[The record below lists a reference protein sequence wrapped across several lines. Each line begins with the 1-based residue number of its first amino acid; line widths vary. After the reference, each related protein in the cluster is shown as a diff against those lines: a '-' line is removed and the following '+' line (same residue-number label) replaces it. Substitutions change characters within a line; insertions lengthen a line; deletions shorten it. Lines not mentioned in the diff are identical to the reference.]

1 MPDLT
6 TLNAVH
12 QSIQGSIEL
21 SNPEWLWTLPVLF
34 IATLV
39 WRTIGRFQ
47 QPSSL
52 ASGGTSLKCR
62 VIHPLISLTPKSYS
76 INKTPIL
83 NVVVYTLAVVGLV
96 ISLADPVRIGDKRPD
111 PPQERDIIFIVDAS
125 ISMTLRDYLLDGK
138 RIDRMTLLK
147 GVLDRFIQQ
156 FPGERIAII
165 VFGDAAYTLVPLTH
179 DQHLVRRM
187 LSRIEATMVGR
198 FNNMGEAI
206 SLGVKQA
213 SQQSQDRR
221 HRVLVMLTDADKPT
235 GTIDPYAA
243 ADLALEAGIP
253 LYTIAIGASAAEAEE
268 RRMTGLIYETV
279 DNNLLSQISERTGG
293 RNYQAGDAK
302 AFENSVNDISLH
314 ETNEKVV
321 PALYYRESLYQW
333 PLLFSAALFFM
344 LIVATPIKRLSVN
357 TLRSPSSNSSRKS
370 QQ

>member
-6 TLNAVH
+6 TLDAAH
-12 QSIQGSIEL
+12 QSVQGSIEL
-21 SNPEWLWTLPVLF
+21 SSPEWLWLLPVLF
-34 IATLV
+34 VATLV
-39 WRTIGRFQ
+39 LRNIGSFQ

-52 ASGGTSLKCR
+52 ATGGTTLKHR
-62 VIHPLISLTPKSYS
+62 VIHPLISLMPKNYS
-76 INKTPIL
+76 INKTPTL
-83 NVVVYTLAVVGLV
+83 NVVVYTLSLVSLV
-96 ISLADPVRIGDKRPD
+96 ISLADPVRIGEERPN
-111 PPQERDIIFIVDAS
+111 PPQERDIIFIVDTS

-156 FPGERIAII
+156 FPGERIGII

-213 SQQSQDRR
+213 RQQSQDQR

-243 ADLALEAGIP
+243 ADLALEAEIP
-253 LYTIAIGASAAEAEE
+253 LYTIAIGASATEAEE
-268 RRMTGLIYETV
+268 KRMAGLIYETV

-302 AFENSVNDISLH
+302 AFENAVNDISLH
-314 ETNEKVV
+314 ETNEKIV
-321 PALYYRESLYQW
+321 PVLYYRESFYQW
-333 PLLFSAALFFM
+333 PLLFGAALFFI
-344 LIVATPIKRLSVN
+344 LIISIPIKRLSIK
-357 TLRSPSSNSSRKS
+357 TRQSPLNDSSREN
-370 QQ
+370 QE